1 MISYNGNLT
10 LNTRPSYKNYHR
22 MNSQERVLF
31 SRQLIESNMNFG
43 RVPTGET
50 YEAAYEQLM
59 SKQISQAEF
68 EQKVETM
75 QRRNTD
81 WFDLLFRSDVTHTHA
96 LNVSGGTEAVKYYV
110 SAGYSNIEGQPG
122 F

>member
-1 MISYNGNLT
+1 
-10 LNTRPSYKNYHR
+10 

-50 YEAAYEQLM
+50 FEAAYEQLM

-68 EQKVETM
+68 
-75 QRRNTD
+75 
-81 WFDLLFRSDVTHTHA
+81 
-96 LNVSGGTEAVKYYV
+96 
-110 SAGYSNIEGQPG
+110 
-122 F
+122 

>member
-1 MISYNGNLT
+1 MKAANGVIVITTKKGVVGRPVISYNGNLT

-68 EQKVETM
+68 EQKVETL

-81 WFDLLFRSDVTHTHA
+81 GS
-96 LNVSGGTEAVKYYV
+96 VK
-110 SAGYSNIEGQPG
+110 
-122 F
+122 

>member
-1 MISYNGNLT
+1 
-10 LNTRPSYKNYHR
+10 
-22 MNSQERVLF
+22 
-31 SRQLIESNMNFG
+31 MNFG

-81 WFDLLFRSDVTHTHA
+81 WFDLLFDQMSRILTH
-96 LNVSGGTEAVKYYV
+96 
-110 SAGYSNIEGQPG
+110 
-122 F
+122 